1 MSIHVGFSKVT
12 LDFAEFVLV
21 LNSCFWHDLYSEL
34 ISTSPCLELSRM
46 TLAGKVDIAVIIT
59 AMSAWASA
67 LLLDVCQNFQWAFLF
82 CILWFNLPNSITPWD
97 LCSHLI
103 SYKKKTSSKSYNT
116 LFQNH
121 HHGTWLQTGILGRLA
136 ELLASDFLT
145 GIYFV
150 TVVLDLPMLRLFN
163 TVTPN
168 HKITSFLLHNCHIV
182 MLLLLLVIMQISDMC

>member
-1 MSIHVGFSKVT
+1 MHLAWFIFWADLGFSLLGT
-12 LDFAEFVLV
+12 Q
-21 LNSCFWHDLYSEL
+21 
-34 ISTSPCLELSRM
+34 

-67 LLLDVCQNFQWAFLF
+67 LLLDVCQNFQWDFLF

-103 SYKKKTSSKSYNT
+103 SYNNNNKNSSKSYNT
-116 LFQNH
+116 LFQNY

-145 GIYFV
+145 GIYLWQWFS
-150 TVVLDLPMLRLFN
+150 
-163 TVTPN
+163 
-168 HKITSFLLHNCHIV
+168 TSLCCDSLI
-182 MLLLLLVIMQISDMC
+182 QWPQP

>member
-1 MSIHVGFSKVT
+1 MLVLWQNNIITVICSNFLSIHVGFSKVT

-34 ISTSPCLELSRM
+34 ISASPCLELSWV

-59 AMSAWASA
+59 PMSAWASA

-103 SYKKKTSSKSYNT
+103 SYKKKKKPLPRVIIPHFKTIIMAPDSK
-116 LFQNH
+116 LEF
-121 HHGTWLQTGILGRLA
+121 
-136 ELLASDFLT
+136 
-145 GIYFV
+145 
-150 TVVLDLPMLRLFN
+150 
-163 TVTPN
+163 
-168 HKITSFLLHNCHIV
+168 
-182 MLLLLLVIMQISDMC
+182 